1 MTPRDCQQ
9 ALSTLFR
16 GTLPLSCGLIYLSG
30 TIDISLTVPL
40 RTQRQLN
47 TEFDPLLSLVNRKF
61 CGGGELRGEWLPMFP
76 LSCRHPP
83 SLSLPLHM
91 EHTQVYA
98 SELVRHFLTVS
109 LCKRHWDLLVNTENA
124 KQKGSLHIWV
134 WMFRAEWTNQLCIWF
149 FSESY
154 RKVEHLHMNWW
165 ILITSR

>member
-61 CGGGELRGEWLPMFP
+61 CGGGGWKGSDYP
-76 LSCRHPP
+76 C
-83 SLSLPLHM
+83 SLSLAAPPLRYLSLF
-91 EHTQVYA
+91 TWNTPRFTLQ
-98 SELVRHFLTVS
+98 SWWDTSS
-109 LCKRHWDLLVNTENA
+109 LCLCVRGTGIFPWTLRMPSKRDLYISECGCLGQGGQINCA
-124 KQKGSLHIWV
+124 SGS
-134 WMFRAEWTNQLCIWF
+134 FRSPIEKLSIYTWTD
-149 FSESY
+149 EY
-154 RKVEHLHMNWW
+154 
-165 ILITSR
+165 